1 MKIKKLIFPLLLI
14 SSLTALSVEA
24 KITGA
29 FFQLHGGLINKP
41 RSYWE
46 NELDLMQQAG
56 MDTVIIQFSATDSSR
71 FFGGSEL
78 LAYRFAGP
86 FAAGKHEIVIEKGPI
101 VIYEIETKVPFSYE
115 LAGAEPIML
124 FGDDGEKLRDGN
136 HTLDSA
142 VVWSADASGP
152 IIISLELEEP
162 TESISILAGAL
173 SPNQPLP
180 EAKQVTLADG
190 PATATSQDD
199 YTYLLEEAEKRN
211 MHVWLG
217 LKLSDNWWSGKLDLQ
232 KDCADNLALANELQ
246 QHYGSYASFA
256 GWYIPHE
263 LYPSGA
269 LPKSYMNFFRDLTI
283 GLQKTGKPVSIA
295 PYFGANMSPRDHG
308 RYWERFFK
316 EVPLDV
322 LMLQDGIGCHRL
334 PVDQI
339 PVYYKEV
346 YAICK
351 KYNVQFWSDLEV
363 FDQLPGEGFS
373 ADTADFSR
381 VKQQVLT
388 QTPTVDKIVIFDWP
402 HYMSPTKGA
411 KAKELY
417 DSYVKWL
424 QEPSL

>member
-78 LAYRFAGP
+78 LAYRFTGP

-190 PATATSQDD
+190 PA
-199 YTYLLEEAEKRN
+199 YFFFLLP
-211 MHVWLG
+211 
-217 LKLSDNWWSGKLDLQ
+217 LK
-232 KDCADNLALANELQ
+232 
-246 QHYGSYASFA
+246 
-256 GWYIPHE
+256 
-263 LYPSGA
+263 
-269 LPKSYMNFFRDLTI
+269 MTI
-283 GLQKTGKPVSIA
+283 LI
-295 PYFGANMSPRDHG
+295 Y
-308 RYWERFFK
+308 
-316 EVPLDV
+316 
-322 LMLQDGIGCHRL
+322 
-334 PVDQI
+334 
-339 PVYYKEV
+339 
-346 YAICK
+346 
-351 KYNVQFWSDLEV
+351 
-363 FDQLPGEGFS
+363 
-373 ADTADFSR
+373 
-381 VKQQVLT
+381 
-388 QTPTVDKIVIFDWP
+388 
-402 HYMSPTKGA
+402 
-411 KAKELY
+411 
-417 DSYVKWL
+417 
-424 QEPSL
+424 